1 MQINVR
7 DIIYMVVFM
16 ERIIMHIDVNNAFLS
31 WSAVDLL
38 NKGYN
43 KEMRM
48 VDYAINN
55 IITFEQYDKYFN
67 KKVKGDFKHEFQ

>member
-1 MQINVR
+1 M
-7 DIIYMVVFM
+7 
-16 ERIIMHIDVNNAFLS
+16 LK
-31 WSAVDLL
+31 LL
-38 NKGYN
+38 KRYLQLKKKGYN

-67 KKVKGDFKHEFQ
+67 KKVKGDFRHGIRN

>member
-1 MQINVR
+1 MKKKIKL
-7 DIIYMVVFM
+7 IIEFIKLKY
-16 ERIIMHIDVNNAFLS
+16 
-31 WSAVDLL
+31 
-38 NKGYN
+38 KGYN